1 MSVDIRF
8 VPVEEFARVRQLGAD
23 ALRSIPILADMCR
36 INALSAVKLAGSG
49 HLGSSFSAMDIVA
62 WLYFQEMN
70 TRTLGWDSPDRDVY
84 FSSKGHDVPGL
95 YAVLHAL
102 GVISDERL
110 LKLRRLGGL
119 DGHPD
124 VGVPGIEANSGSL
137 GMGISKGR
145 GIAWAKR
152 YTGAGG
158 RVFVMTG
165 DGELQ
170 EGQNYEALQATAQQG
185 ITNLTVIVDHN
196 KVQSDKLVEEIVS
209 LGDLEAKFRACG
221 WHVVRCDGH
230 DPAALQGL
238 WVTLNE
244 VTDRPK
250 AVIADTIKGRG
261 VSFMEHT
268 AALNEGGGYYR
279 WHAGAPSDEPF
290 VAAHAELVARVNDE
304 LNAMGAAPLALAE
317 VRRDSRGDAFF
328 AKNALGEPVSTG
340 AQTGTAA
347 VTKDYVVEAY
357 GAALMEIGARRPDLV
372 VLDADLAADCR
383 TRRFELERP
392 KQFIQNGI
400 AEQDMVSM
408 AGGLARHGLLPVV
421 NSFASFLA
429 SRANEQIYNNATEKS
444 RIVYVCH
451 YAGLI
456 PAGPGKSHQSL
467 RDVALLANLPGF
479 TIIQPANAIE
489 TAQALDY
496 CVDDAP
502 GSSMLR
508 LVIGP
513 SPRPIETPP
522 GYRLTEGRGWV
533 AREGRDALM
542 FAYGPVMLH
551 EALLA
556 SEILAEQG
564 VSLAVVN
571 QPWLNR
577 FDLPWLAD
585 LVGPSMQ
592 VFVLEDHGVAGAL
605 GDHLLATLVRH
616 NLLGDR
622 RFHVFGV
629 EGMPACGT
637 PAEALGAHELDGVS
651 LARRVIASLQLRE
664 A

>member
-8 VPVEEFARVRQLGAD
+8 APVEEFARVRRLGAE
-23 ALRSIPILADMCR
+23 AVRTVPVLADMCR

-70 TRTLGWDSPDRDVY
+70 TREAGWQSPDRDVY

-152 YTGAGG
+152 FRGAGG

-170 EGQNYEALQATAQQG
+170 EGQNYEALQSTVQQG
-185 ITNLTVIVDHN
+185 VTGLTVIVDHN

-209 LGDLEAKFRACG
+209 LGDLEAKFRASG
-221 WHVVRCDGH
+221 WQVLRCDGH
-230 DPAALQGL
+230 DHAALERL
-238 WVTLNE
+238 WSTRRGI
-244 VTDRPK
+244 TDRPTV
-250 AVIADTIKGRG
+250 VIADTIKGRG
-261 VSFMEHT
+261 VSFMEHGV
-268 AALNEGGGYYR
+268 ALKEGGGYYR
-279 WHAGAPSDEPF
+279 WHAGAPPDDAF
-290 VAAHAELVARVNDE
+290 AAAHAELTARVDSLLE
-304 LNAMGAAPLALAE
+304 ALGAPPLALAD
-317 VRRDSRGDAFF
+317 VRRDSTGEPFF
-328 AKNALGEPVSTG
+328 AKNALGEPISTG
-340 AQTGTAA
+340 AQTAA
-347 VTKDYVVEAY
+347 PSVTRDYVVEAY
-357 GAALMEIGARRPDLV
+357 GAALMDVGARRPDVV

-383 TRRFELERP
+383 TRRFELQLPGR
-392 KQFIQNGI
+392 FIQNGI

-429 SRANEQIYNNATEKS
+429 SRANEQIYNNATERT

-467 RDVALLANLPGF
+467 RDVALFANLPEF
-479 TIIQPANAIE
+479 SIIQPANGQE

-496 CVDDAP
+496 CVDEAP
-502 GSSMLR
+502 GSSVLR

-513 SPRPIETPP
+513 SPRQIDCPQ
-522 GYRLTEGRGWV
+522 GYRLTRGRGWV

-556 SEILAEQG
+556 SETLERQG
-564 VSLAVVN
+564 ISLAVVN
-571 QPWLNR
+571 QPWLNV
-577 FDLPWLAD
+577 FDMDWVSELIAPFDQL
-585 LVGPSMQ
+585 
-592 VFVLEDHGVAGAL
+592 FVLEDHGVTGAL
-605 GDHLLATLVRH
+605 GDHLLAALVRH
-616 NLLGDR
+616 DRLATR
-622 RFHVFGV
+622 RFRVFGV
-629 EGMPACGT
+629 EGFPACGT
-637 PAEALGAHELDGVS
+637 PAEALAEHQLDGAS
-651 LARRVIASLQLRE
+651 LARRVVAALELKQ